1 MKKLLPPAVLA
12 GEGPQPDPRAA
23 AAMQQ
28 QQAASMQTQ
37 QAAQAEAQG
46 MAREKALLELREQA
60 AKTALAEARAATAQA
75 S

>member
-12 GEGPQPDPRAA
+12 GEQPQPDPRQA

-28 QQAASMQTQ
+28 QQAASMQAQ

-60 AKTALAEARAATAQA
+60 AKTALAEAKAAAAQLG
-75 S
+75 